1 MKRWIKAL
9 CGAVIICMVLSLCG
23 FAGTCATVRDSV
35 VRVHILAN
43 SDSDADQALKLK
55 VRDAVIEAGAGLLDG
70 VTDREQ
76 AEDRLQQALPQLIQ
90 TAQRC
95 VYDEGFS
102 YPVTAELTTMYFGT
116 RTYDSG
122 TFPAGR
128 YRAVRFSIGEAK
140 GKNWWCVMYPPLCV
154 SAATDKT
161 SLADVAG
168 NDADT
173 IVSDAPRYAVR
184 FKVVEWVET
193 ILELFSKKEG

>member
-9 CGAVIICMVLSLCG
+9 CGAVIVCMVLSLCG

-43 SDSDADQALKLK
+43 SDSTADQALKLK
-55 VRDAVIEAGAGLLDG
+55 VRDAVVEAGAGMLDG

-76 AEDRLQQALPQLIQ
+76 AEDHLQNALPSLIQ
-90 TAQRC
+90 VAQQC

-102 YPVTAELTTMYFGT
+102 YPVTAELTTMYFTT

-128 YRAVRFSIGEAK
+128 YRAVRFSIGNAE

-154 SAATDKT
+154 SAATDKAT
-161 SLADVAG
+161 LADVLDK
-168 NDADT
+168 DANA
-173 IVSDAPRYAVR
+173 IVSEASRYAIR

-193 ILELFSKKEG
+193 IIELFS